1 MIISIFVVNNNS
13 NVNFLVDIFD
23 GDNGEPQIT
32 HKRTFIAP
40 ISLRN
45 VLNCVKNYAFMH
57 NPFPVILTIENHV
70 GVVQQRIMAD
80 IFKEV
85 IFSFF

>member
-1 MIISIFVVNNNS
+1 MAMLPWKGTYLHCAKAQDYWNVRKSGGKIPFPSLIFLS
-13 NVNFLVDIFD
+13 SKFPVDIFD

-45 VLNCVKNYAFMH
+45 VLNCIKAFFVK
-57 NPFPVILTIENHV
+57 T
-70 GVVQQRIMAD
+70 
-80 IFKEV
+80 
-85 IFSFF
+85 